1 MNRNYLALATLAL
14 AKVLGLIGLALGYTQ
29 HRTLGGVLLG
39 MDGVLLVVTVILAAQ
54 MMRGVKREEETQK
67 DVLEKM
73 IREGTLQQY
82 LRDIEAKKQ
91 GDAGKA
97 S

>member
-39 MDGVLLVVTVILAAQ
+39 MDGVLLVVTIVLAAQ
-54 MMRGVKREEETQK
+54 MMRGVKREEETHK
-67 DVLEKM
+67 DILEKM
-73 IREGTLQQY
+73 VREGTLQQY

-91 GDAGKA
+91 GGAGKA